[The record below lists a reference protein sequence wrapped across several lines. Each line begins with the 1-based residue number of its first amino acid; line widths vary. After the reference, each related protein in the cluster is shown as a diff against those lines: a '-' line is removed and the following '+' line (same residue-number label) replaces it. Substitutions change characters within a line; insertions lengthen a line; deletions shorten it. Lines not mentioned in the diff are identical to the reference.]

1 MKLRRIIS
9 PRRPLSALAR
19 AGLLGLL
26 LGGTGVST
34 CPLPAKGLP
43 PAQSKEKSGKA
54 ASEPVLAAPLV
65 PEKGKFRIL
74 LDGKQ
79 VGFEEFQ
86 ISSEGSDAEVKEWTA
101 HGVTE
106 IRLADGNAV
115 RVSGRLK
122 LTPGGLPLRYEWSA
136 LGEKKASAAIEFHGS
151 TAKIALQLEGARP
164 YIQELTFPSPRVV
177 ILDNNLYHHYAV
189 LARLYDWNA
198 GGAQTFPVLIP
209 QDMTPGSITVES
221 LGRAKSDS
229 GEPALS
235 GAEGLEL
242 LRVRTAD
249 LEVDLYLDSA
259 HRLVRLA
266 VPASKVVILRE

>member
-1 MKLRRIIS
+1 MKLRRIAS
-9 PRRPLSALAR
+9 PSRFLAALAP

-26 LGGTGVST
+26 LGGTGT
-34 CPLPAKGLP
+34 PARPLPTKDLP
-43 PAQSKEKSGKA
+43 PTQSKEKSKKA
-54 ASEPVLAAPLV
+54 ESVPAVAARLV
-65 PEKGKFRIL
+65 PEKGRFRIL
-74 LDGKQ
+74 LDGQQ
-79 VGFEEFQ
+79 VGSEEFQ
-86 ISSEGSDAEVKEWTA
+86 ISPEGSDAEAKEWAA
-101 HGVTE
+101 HGATE

-136 LGEKKASAAIEFHGS
+136 HGEKKASAAIEFQGS
-151 TAKIALQLEGARP
+151 TAKIVLQLEGARP
-164 YIQELTFPSPRVV
+164 YIQELTFSSPRII

-189 LARLYDWNA
+189 LARLYDWNV

-221 LGRAKSDS
+221 LGRVKLDGA
-229 GEPALS
+229 EPALS
-235 GAEGLEL
+235 GAEGLDL

-249 LEVDLYLDSA
+249 LEVNLYLDA
-259 HRLVRLA
+259 THHLVRLA